1 MRHGA
6 IFGFV
11 TFFLGWLLQTSMLSV
26 TSASTPTPHW
36 PLLFVLALGAGG
48 RLNLAQTLG
57 FFWGISLDVFG
68 VTLFGT
74 QGWLLALAG
83 HVTARVSRQ
92 INAEKL
98 VTQEALS
105 LAGTFFFI
113 LGVAGI
119 DHVFRSPAREGL
131 VTLPGFLLT
140 VALNALAAPVA
151 FWLMAWW
158 EMFWTSLE
166 SGRLKYG

>member
-1 MRHGA
+1 VRHGA

-36 PLLFVLALGAGG
+36 LLLFVLALGAGG
-48 RLNLAQTLG
+48 RLNLAQSLG
-57 FFWGISLDVFG
+57 FFWGMSLDVYG

-83 HVTARVSRQ
+83 HITARVSRQ

-105 LAGTFFFI
+105 LAGTFFFV
-113 LGVAGI
+113 LGAAVVEHI
-119 DHVFRSPAREGL
+119 FRSPARQSV
-131 VTLPGFLLT
+131 VTPTGFLLAL
-140 VALNALAAPVA
+140 ALNALAAPVA

-158 EMFWTSLE
+158 ERFWIALE